1 MWKGHG
7 ARTVSSGRPPH
18 GSPCRSTRRRLE
30 PTAAYSRP
38 RGRKG
43 DPAER
48 AWLICSSP
56 RLPLRTACRSTPG
69 TPGISSVSTKSSTWS
84 VCDASSPRFGDCIHP
99 RPRNAGAR
107 TDNLPDNDHTAT
119 PPITRI
125 IGPFFLSFRL
135 AGEHLGGRAP
145 EIALHADRA
154 VRVDLYPSSSRDTIR
169 RGGEA
174 AAPGVG
180 AMRFRGGR
188 GCATW
193 RWAVVQRDQD
203 IPASEVV
210 RQRIPDI
217 ARGQAGDAADT
228 IPASLVPLRL

>member
-7 ARTVSSGRPPH
+7 VRTVSSGRPPR

-43 DPAER
+43 DPAECAR
-48 AWLICSSP
+48 LICSSP
-56 RLPLRTACRSTPG
+56 RLPPRTACRSTPG
-69 TPGISSVSTKSSTWS
+69 TPGISSASTKSSTS
-84 VCDASSPRFGDCIHP
+84 LVCDADSPRFGDCIHP
-99 RPRNAGAR
+99 RPRNAGVR
-107 TDNLPDNDHTAT
+107 TDNLHDNDHTAT
-119 PPITRI
+119 PPITQI
-125 IGPFFLSFRL
+125 VGPFSPSFRL

-145 EIALHADRA
+145 EIALHADRT

-174 AAPGVG
+174 AAPGVAPCG
-180 AMRFRGGR
+180 SGGFGVAR
-188 GCATW
+188 HGDGPACSS
-193 RWAVVQRDQD
+193 DQD

-210 RQRIPDI
+210 RQRAPDI
-217 ARGQAGDAADT
+217 ARGQTGDAADT
-228 IPASLVPLRL
+228 IPLSLGPLHL